1 MSNRIIATAAKPLK
15 PLALFAALALSL
27 SGCLENNA
35 QRGLA
40 GAAGGAVIGSAV
52 GGSPVTGAVI
62 GGAAGYFC
70 NELNVPGCK
79 NR

>member
-1 MSNRIIATAAKPLK
+1 MSTQIIVSAAKPLK
-15 PLALFAALALSL
+15 SPVLFAALALSL
-27 SGCLENNA
+27 SGCLENNT

-40 GAAGGAVIGSAV
+40 GAAGGAVISSAV
-52 GGSPVTGAVI
+52 GGSPVAGAVI

-70 NELNVPGCK
+70 QDLNVPGCT